1 LKWSASIAAK
11 GGSLRTAED
20 AFKGAPIEKRE
31 FLDFCFTT
39 MFEELD
45 ENTRNVALLYPY
57 LGTSWTLPILSIALD
72 VPEEQVVR
80 SLAELENRGVVF
92 TKGSQAED
100 MPSVLP
106 LTKEFLTIKVRNNAE
121 LEEKVDTRLADAL
134 GQANPLVA
142 NLDTQK
148 GQEVLAGAIERKIA
162 KGDLVAAEK
171 LAKFMVLLVK
181 GSENKKAQFYMGQ
194 ILYLKDQ
201 ADAGK
206 EMMQAVLKG
215 TTESPETTAFE
226 LTFGMLLLDAARKQD
241 RLEGAL
247 HLVKLAVKGAEV
259 APQALGKV
267 TDMLMRQG
275 DIGTVRLLLSVEH
288 KAPAAASIA
297 KAFSKSTLAQNPQ
310 QQHEIGLPL
319 KALFEGAAKAKASEI
334 TAAGRQVFI
343 TFAQNLGKLFSLG
356 T

>member
-1 LKWSASIAAK
+1 
-11 GGSLRTAED
+11 
-20 AFKGAPIEKRE
+20 
-31 FLDFCFTT
+31 
-39 MFEELD
+39 
-45 ENTRNVALLYPY
+45 
-57 LGTSWTLPILSIALD
+57 
-72 VPEEQVVR
+72 
-80 SLAELENRGVVF
+80 
-92 TKGSQAED
+92 
-100 MPSVLP
+100 
-106 LTKEFLTIKVRNNAE
+106 
-121 LEEKVDTRLADAL
+121 
-134 GQANPLVA
+134 
-142 NLDTQK
+142 
-148 GQEVLAGAIERKIA
+148 
-162 KGDLVAAEK
+162 
-171 LAKFMVLLVK
+171 
-181 GSENKKAQFYMGQ
+181 
-194 ILYLKDQ
+194 
-201 ADAGK
+201 
-206 EMMQAVLKG
+206 MMQAVLKG